1 MSKNRLREIRE
12 EQGLSRAELSR
23 LSGVSV
29 TTIREIEI
37 YIREGSKATKYKLV
51 NGLNS
56 NPKKT
61 RGFTFEEI
69 FANK

>member
-1 MSKNRLREIRE
+1 MTKNRLREIRE

-23 LSGVSV
+23 FSDVSV
-29 TTIREIEI
+29 TTISEMEMHV
-37 YIREGSKATKYKLV
+37 REGSKAIKHKLV

-61 RGFTFEEI
+61 KELTFEEV
-69 FANK
+69 FGNN